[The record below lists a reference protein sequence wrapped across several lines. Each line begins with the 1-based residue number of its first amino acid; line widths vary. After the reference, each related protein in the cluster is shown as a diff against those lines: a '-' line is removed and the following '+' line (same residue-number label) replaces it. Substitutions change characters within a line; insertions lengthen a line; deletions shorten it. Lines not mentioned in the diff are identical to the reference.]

1 MITSIGLTKRFG
13 GVTAVD
19 GLTFEVKKGEVL
31 GLLGPNG
38 AGKTTTVRML
48 ACLISVAAGEATVC
62 GFRVGEEDD
71 QIRKRVGV
79 LTEVPGLYENLS
91 AEANLR
97 FYADLYGIRNGA
109 AAVEKYLRMLD
120 LWERRGE
127 KVSGFSKG
135 MKQKVAIARALVHE
149 PDLLFLDEPTS
160 GLDPEMTKVVRD
172 FIERLHQEGRTI
184 LICTHNLDEAERLC
198 DRVAVLR
205 SRLVAL
211 DRPAALRARLYGRNT
226 EVRLARI
233 DDRMTAAVRAL
244 DFVRGVRVEDETL
257 IVSLDDPVTQNPALI
272 RELVRSGGEVIA
284 VREQEHSL
292 EEIYLKL
299 LRQESAH

>member
-1 MITSIGLTKRFG
+1 
-13 GVTAVD
+13 
-19 GLTFEVKKGEVL
+19 
-31 GLLGPNG
+31 
-38 AGKTTTVRML
+38 
-48 ACLISVAAGEATVC
+48 
-62 GFRVGEEDD
+62 
-71 QIRKRVGV
+71 
-79 LTEVPGLYENLS
+79 
-91 AEANLR
+91 
-97 FYADLYGIRNGA
+97 
-109 AAVEKYLRMLD
+109 MLD

-127 KVSGFSKG
+127 RVSGFSKG

-149 PDLLFLDEPTS
+149 PELLFLDEPTS

-198 DRVAVLR
+198 DRVAVVR
-205 SRLVAL
+205 SQLIAL
-211 DRPAALRARLYGRNT
+211 DRPAALRARLYGRKT

-233 DDRMTAAVRAL
+233 DDRMIAAVRGL
-244 DFVRGVRVEDETL
+244 SFVREVSMEDGSL

-272 RELVRSGGEVIA
+272 RELVRSGGEVIS

-299 LRQESAH
+299 IEQERAR